1 MYKVR
6 LCDKLKHMWGYKYT
20 TNIKVEIDIDKE
32 QALKLLEVLKENAI
46 KVIECNYKPEW
57 RNAFPEDIYVVKNK
71 TLKNIYK
78 GLEYTFF
85 DEFMPAC
92 IFLLGD
98 YLKWYKKGYVQVI
111 EIPDQMPVNQ
121 GNSFDFG
128 PEDIEYTE
136 E

>member
-1 MYKVR
+1 
-6 LCDKLKHMWGYKYT
+6 MWGYKYT
-20 TNIKVEIDIDKE
+20 TNIKVEIDIDKA
-32 QALKLLEVLKENAI
+32 QALKLLDVLKENAI

-71 TLKNIYK
+71 TLKHIYK

-98 YLKWYKKGYVQVI
+98 YLKWYKKGYIQVV

-121 GNSFDFG
+121 GNLFEFG